1 LWNNKPFG
9 ECVEG
14 LSHCEV
20 EVYVINGAVH
30 SGDFE
35 DSPLRVAIIIRWL
48 ARKESSQRLAESIL
62 RYANH
67 DVARVWLYFW
77 CTVLLMAF
85 SPIFFVW
92 ADSNERLT
100 MLKRNSERAM
110 TNKSLLQQKIRESVM
125 QGSSVVRT
133 QAELVDVLKRDGIA
147 VLRTSNGRNLS
158 LLGYTNPLVCSQ
170 QMSTCSSR
178 ARL

>member
-1 LWNNKPFG
+1 MLARRYPSTPTVLRLNASSRAGPSGGQEVAGSNPVAPTILQIEPFG

-92 ADSNERLT
+92 ADSNERL
-100 MLKRNSERAM
+100 
-110 TNKSLLQQKIRESVM
+110 
-125 QGSSVVRT
+125 
-133 QAELVDVLKRDGIA
+133 
-147 VLRTSNGRNLS
+147 LS
-158 LLGYTNPLVCSQ
+158 LIHI
-170 QMSTCSSR
+170 
-178 ARL
+178 